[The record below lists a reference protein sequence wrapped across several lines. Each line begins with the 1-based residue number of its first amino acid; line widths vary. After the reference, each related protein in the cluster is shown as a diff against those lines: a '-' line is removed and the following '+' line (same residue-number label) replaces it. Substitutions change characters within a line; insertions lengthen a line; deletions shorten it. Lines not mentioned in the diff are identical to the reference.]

1 MDRRII
7 IVVSKIQSDP
17 GSCSPSDLAQ
27 LVRLS
32 PSRLRHL
39 FKHETGTTL
48 SHHLKSVRLR
58 QAEILLRTTFLS
70 VKEIVTQLGMTS
82 GSNFARAFKKTFGV
96 SPTAYRLLN
105 RTSGKSGNRR
115 K

>member
-7 IVVSKIQSDP
+7 LVVSRIESDP
-17 GSCSPSDLAQ
+17 SICPSVLAA
-27 LVRLS
+27 LVHLS

-48 SHHLKSVRLR
+48 GQYLKSVRIR
-58 QAEILLRTTFLS
+58 KAEVLLRTTFLS
-70 VKEIVTQLGMTS
+70 IKEILIHLGLTS
-82 GSNFARAFKKTFGV
+82 SSNFARAFKETYGV
-96 SPTAYRLLN
+96 APTAYRTMN
-105 RTSGKSGNRR
+105 RLSNKNVNRR